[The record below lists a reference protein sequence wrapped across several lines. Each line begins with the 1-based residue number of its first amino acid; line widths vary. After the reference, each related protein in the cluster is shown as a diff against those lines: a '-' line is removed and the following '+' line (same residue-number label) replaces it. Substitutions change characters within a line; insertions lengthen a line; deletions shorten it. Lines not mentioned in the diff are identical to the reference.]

1 VACIGPALFRRIAEH
16 RGHVMEW
23 LRSAQKS
30 APTNFVMKFAG
41 ELARV
46 RFGRLFGGV
55 GQGEGDGIVGGLKV
69 CRRPAHPIIDIQ
81 P

>member
-1 VACIGPALFRRIAEH
+1 VH
-16 RGHVMEW
+16 RPGVVSPNSRTSRPCHGMV
-23 LRSAQKS
+23 RSAQKS

-55 GQGEGDGIVGGLKV
+55 GEGEGDGIVGGLKV